1 MRAIAVISVV
11 LFHAFPDSVFKSG
24 FVGVDVF
31 FVISGFLISTIIFRG
46 MRERM
51 GGTGG
56 GKPFS
61 FIDFYSRRV
70 RRIFP
75 SLIFCLLFFLVLGWF
90 VLLPDEYSLFGKHTM
105 GASAYVSNL
114 LLWSEAG
121 DYFQTASQTKPL
133 LHLWSLGIEEQF
145 YLIWPL
151 VLFIAYK
158 LNFNIFTLAL
168 VGALASF
175 GFELRSVHDN
185 PTAAFY
191 SPFLRFWELMAGS
204 LLAWLKLYKGEMF
217 TNIANKS
224 GPYLSAVLQRDSSKT
239 DSVRLCGNILSVLGL
254 ALILT
259 AVFAIDSKDFPGYK
273 ALLPVMG
280 AVLMIAAGKDAFL
293 NRYLLSNRVMV
304 WFGLISY
311 PLYIWHWPFLSFAW
325 IVGGEMPQLKVRI
338 GCVVLAV
345 IMSAVT
351 YYFVEPRL
359 RWGRYGGYKAAG
371 LLSVMVIIGV
381 TGYSIDRHDGYTAR
395 MDDPDQQLIDAINKR
410 MDEDNLRCLEKI
422 PDWKKLSLDDEIT
435 QCRFQRSEGK
445 NTIAIIGDSHG
456 GQLYSGLTTLMRDN
470 EGVAVFS
477 AGCGVPLMGVL
488 SYPNPEAAKRE
499 PYRAHTEHLLSEGF
513 RYILT
518 HKNINKVLIAHAV
531 GCSWHNVIDTQN
543 PTNHDF
549 NSILHDGFVRT
560 YDALTK
566 AGKEIYVL
574 EDNPVYNAGDWLK
587 CNSSVVHRPIA
598 IPAVLSSKN
607 KQVCSMK
614 SSDLPWRERVD
625 NWNKISRELA
635 AGYKNIHFIDL
646 ENVFCKNGLCSMLDD
661 RGNMLYRDGGHV
673 NIKGSIFMAPHII
686 SKLK

>member
-1 MRAIAVISVV
+1 MN
-11 LFHAFPDSVFKSG
+11 
-24 FVGVDVF
+24 
-31 FVISGFLISTIIFRG
+31 
-46 MRERM
+46 ERM
-51 GGTGG
+51 SGTGLT
-56 GKPFS
+56 KPFS

-75 SLIFCLLFFLVLGWF
+75 SLIFCLLTFLVLGWF

-158 LNFNIFTLAL
+158 LNLNIFTLAL

-217 TNIANKS
+217 TGIANKA
-224 GPYLSAVLQRDSSKT
+224 GPYLSAVLMRDSSKS
-239 DSVRLCGNILSVLGL
+239 DSIRLCGNILSVIGL
-254 ALILT
+254 ALVLT

-280 AVLMIAAGKDAFL
+280 AVLMIAAGKDALL
-293 NRYLLSNRVMV
+293 NHYLLSNKVMV

-345 IMSAVT
+345 IMSALT

-371 LLSVMVIIGV
+371 LLSAMVAVGIA
-381 TGYSIDRHDGYTAR
+381 GYSVERHDGYTTR
-395 MDDPDQQLIDAINKR
+395 MNDPDQPVIDAINKR
-410 MDEDNLRCLEKI
+410 LKEDNDRCLKEI
-422 PDWKKLSLDDEIT
+422 PDWNRLSEAKDFFY
-435 QCRFQRSEGK
+435 CKFQRASGK
-445 NTIAIIGDSHG
+445 NNIAIIGDSHAG
-456 GQLYSGLTTLMRDN
+456 HLYDGLTVHARED
-470 EGVAVFS
+470 EGIALFAVA
-477 AGCGVPLMGVL
+477 GGVPLIGIHSVVSPQAL
-488 SYPNPEAAKRE
+488 KGSPNRVYTDHLQSEAWD
-499 PYRAHTEHLLSEGF
+499 
-513 RYILT
+513 YILT
-518 HKNINKVLIAHAV
+518 HKNITKVVLSHRPSV
-531 GCSWHNVIDTQN
+531 YWHIVTDLRN
-543 PTNHDF
+543 PGNHDF
-549 NSILHDGFVRT
+549 NSILHEGFLRT
-560 YDALTK
+560 YDALSK
-566 AGKEIYVL
+566 AGKEIYVVL
-574 EDNPVYNAGDWLK
+574 DNPNFKHDNYLK
-587 CNSSVVHRPIA
+587 CKASVVRRPYPL
-598 IPAVLSSKN
+598 PAFLLSKN
-607 KQVCSMK
+607 TKVCSMRSADRTDK
-614 SSDLPWRERVD
+614 TASD
-625 NWNKISRELA
+625 NWNRISRELA
-635 AGYKNIHFIDL
+635 VGHNNIHFIDMAQP
-646 ENVFCKNGLCSMLDD
+646 FCKHGLCSMLDD
-661 RGNMLYRDGGHV
+661 RGNILYRDTDHL
-673 NIKGSIFMAPHII
+673 NIKGAMYASPFIFNE
-686 SKLK
+686 LR

>member
-1 MRAIAVISVV
+1 
-11 LFHAFPDSVFKSG
+11 
-24 FVGVDVF
+24 VGVDVF
-31 FVISGFLISTIIFRG
+31 FVISGFLISTIIFKG
-46 MRERM
+46 MNERM
-51 GGTGG
+51 SGKGE

-75 SLIFCLLFFLVLGWF
+75 SLIFCLLTFLVLGWF

-168 VGALASF
+168 IGALASF
-175 GFELRSVHDN
+175 GFELHSVKGN

-204 LLAWLKLYKGEMF
+204 LLAWLKLYRGEMF
-217 TNIANKS
+217 RGMAERT
-224 GPYLSAVLQRDSSKT
+224 GPYLSAVLLRDSSKT
-239 DSVRLCGNILSVLGL
+239 DFVRLSGNVLSVLGL

-259 AVFAIDSKDFPGYK
+259 AVFALNSKDFPGYK

-325 IVGGEMPQLKVRI
+325 IVGGEMPALKVRI

-359 RWGRYGGYKAAG
+359 RWGRFGGYKAAG
-371 LLSVMVIIGV
+371 LLSVMVAVGV
-381 TGYSIDRHDGYTAR
+381 AGYSIEKHDGYTAR
-395 MDDPDQQLIDAINKR
+395 MNDPDQTVIDAINKK
-410 MDEDNLRCLEKI
+410 MKEDNLRCLKVI
-422 PDWKKLSLDDEIT
+422 PDWNRLSDTWDIT
-435 QCRFQRSEGK
+435 KCMLQRPAGN
-445 NTIAIIGDSHG
+445 NTIAVIGDSHAG
-456 GQLYSGLTTLMRDN
+456 HLYPGLTLHTMEN
-470 EGVAVFS
+470 EGIALFPS
-477 AGCGVPLMGVL
+477 GCSIPLIGL
-488 SYPNPEAAKRE
+488 HSGADPNTVNIS
-499 PYRAHTEHLLSEGF
+499 PYRANTEHLMSEGF
-513 RYILT
+513 NYILS
-518 HKNINKVLIAHAV
+518 HKNITKVVLSHRP
-531 GCSWHNVIDTQN
+531 GCSWNNVVDTRS
-543 PTNHDF
+543 PSEHDF
-549 NSILHDGFVRT
+549 NSILRNGFVRT

-566 AGKEIYVL
+566 AGKEIYVVL
-574 EDNPVYNAGDWLK
+574 DNPFYSNDVWQKCKASVLK
-587 CNSSVVHRPIA
+587 RPVA
-598 IPAVLSSKN
+598 IPVLFTSKSQKSCEN
-607 KQVCSMK
+607 KRSELV
-614 SSDLPWRERVD
+614 ERQMVD
-625 NWNKISRELA
+625 TWNKIAHETA
-635 AGYKNIHFIDL
+635 MEHNVHFIDL
-646 ENVFCKNGLCSMLDD
+646 ESFFCRDGFCSMLDSN
-661 RGNMLYRDGGHV
+661 GNMLYMDFTHL
-673 NIKGSIFMAPHII
+673 NFKGSASVAPFILGI
-686 SKLK
+686 LRKK